1 MNIKVDVKQRQKI
14 SISIGKNGKDI
25 PISIGNVITYNPV
38 TGTIDIKENG
48 QFDVKDY
55 AYANVDVVT
64 GQPLQI
70 ATSKEM
76 DEVLNEKN
84 IGKVY
89 EYIGDTNEKYTKGAL
104 YLIEEE

>member
-1 MNIKVDVKQRQKI
+1 MNIKINIKERE
-14 SISIGKNGKDI
+14 
-25 PISIGNVITYNPV
+25 PISIKLNKIIPYNPV

-48 QFDVKDY
+48 NFDVRDY

-70 ATSKEM
+70 ATSEEM

-89 EYIGDTNEKYTKGAL
+89 EYIGETNEKYTKGAI
-104 YLIEEE
+104 YRIEEE